1 MSARQWTATL
11 VGLVGVF
18 FMVTFVRDVS
28 NHRSPRSIEELL
40 NKTSGY
46 GMVVCVDEE
55 DSQSAPRF
63 EAVFGPNNSRVLLDM
78 RKVDDH
84 YCGSLTF
91 ENFNFSKVKIMPADG
106 QSSRIKQMAMHFRG
120 IFPTYMPG
128 RPQTADKDGNFT
140 FYVAAVGKD
149 APVYVIDKAAA
160 ATTTGYGQSSYD
172 EDP

>member
-1 MSARQWTATL
+1 MSIRQRVATFIGV
-11 VGLVGVF
+11 VGMVGVF
-18 FMVTFVRDVS
+18 IFWMDDIS
-28 NHRSPRSIEELL
+28 ENSGSPRSIEELL
-40 NKTSGY
+40 NQTNGY

-55 DSQSAPRF
+55 DSRSAPRF
-63 EAVFGPNNSRVLLDM
+63 EAVFGPSNSLVLLDM
-78 RKVDDH
+78 RKVDGH

-91 ENFNFSKVKIMPADG
+91 ENFNFSKVKIMPALG
-106 QSSRIKQMAMHFRG
+106 QGSHIKQMAMHFRG

-149 APVYVIDKAAA
+149 APVYVIDKVEAH
-160 ATTTGYGQSSYD
+160 GMLHD